1 MSPGRRQLQ
10 LYRHRQRQ
18 RPPGRL
24 LVIAAGLLVTAV
36 ALVAG
41 GCSPAARSGAGS
53 TPVASLSG
61 HAGGAASAQPLSQQQ
76 GDQDMLSFARCMR
89 GHGVQMSDPVHRPGH
104 AGLSLDLP
112 TRDASTAAAYAAC
125 THFIQAIIAA
135 KEAGAAA
142 EAAPRL
148 AALTSYAQC
157 MRSHDISMLDPT
169 PQGSLNLGHVP
180 GITSDYGRYSP
191 QFRAADAA
199 CRHFLPAGVRDDG
212 TGP

>member
-1 MSPGRRQLQ
+1 MQPCQCYRLR
-10 LYRHRQRQ
+10 RHRHRR
-18 RPPGRL
+18 RPGARGG
-24 LVIAAGLLVTAV
+24 LVAVAAGLVVV
-36 ALVAG
+36 ATLAA
-41 GCSPAARSGAGS
+41 GCSSAARSGPGS
-53 TPVASLSG
+53 TSVASLSG
-61 HAGGAASAQPLSQQQ
+61 HAAGSTASAQPLTQQQ
-76 GDQDMLSFARCMR
+76 GDQDMLNFARCMR
-89 GHGVQMSDPVHRPGH
+89 SHGVQMSDPVHRPGH

-125 THFIQAIIAA
+125 THFIQPIIDAKGAA
-135 KEAGAAA
+135 AAA

-148 AALTSYAQC
+148 AALTRYARC
-157 MRSHDISMLDPT
+157 MRSHDINMLDPT
-169 PQGSLNLGHVP
+169 PQGELNLGNVP